1 LRFGFWSEVHTKMRI
16 DVDNKLRPDYF
27 VENLVF
33 HEKYFHRR
41 FRISTVLFTHICRM
55 CEAS

>member
-1 LRFGFWSEVHTKMRI
+1 
-16 DVDNKLRPDYF
+16 VDNKLRPDYF